1 MMIKSAAAL
10 FAVLVVFAAGAAIAE
25 DAKTKPGVTG
35 TVESI
40 DPVTRMVVLDGGRT
54 YHMRGDADVSMV
66 SKGASAALA
75 CDTKGA
81 NCIVITAGP
90 PNDAVPESQ
99 TSPGAGNNT
108 GQSSN

>member
-40 DPVTRMVVLDGGRT
+40 L
-54 YHMRGDADVSMV
+54 
-66 SKGASAALA
+66 
-75 CDTKGA
+75 
-81 NCIVITAGP
+81 
-90 PNDAVPESQ
+90 
-99 TSPGAGNNT
+99 
-108 GQSSN
+108 

>member
-1 MMIKSAAAL
+1 AAAL
-10 FAVLVVFAAGAAIAE
+10 FAVLAAFAAGAVIAE

-66 SKGASAALA
+66 TKGASIALA
-75 CDTKGA
+75 CDTNGGD
-81 NCIVITAGP
+81 CVVITAGP